1 VCNLPGVHTAAPL
14 VQAGIAIVLMAVAA
28 VATRW
33 VHTGEAEVSHNDDF
47 RPVRMAGWVGIF
59 LALVWMDSAAF
70 YVIQHTPGLRAETWG
85 GSLRLLLNATIHLA
99 VAVGAGA
106 WMDRGRFGRVVL
118 AGWAALAG
126 ACLLLD
132 ERMRPFV
139 GVEVLYTAGVSAC
152 AVALVYYA
160 ARGGR
165 VWLAAVLLA
174 IAGWLGSAL
183 GSGMAQELNRLP
195 VGFVLAA
202 CAVVTGLLT
211 IRHRGRRLRRP
222 LLLAIAGLLWV
233 PAQREA
239 RANETIGVPVVA
251 ETHTILYSVI

>member
-1 VCNLPGVHTAAPL
+1 
-14 VQAGIAIVLMAVAA
+14 M
-28 VATRW
+28 
-33 VHTGEAEVSHNDDF
+33 
-47 RPVRMAGWVGIF
+47 
-59 LALVWMDSAAF
+59 
-70 YVIQHTPGLRAETWG
+70 
-85 GSLRLLLNATIHLA
+85 
-99 VAVGAGA
+99 
-106 WMDRGRFGRVVL
+106 VL

-126 ACLLLD
+126 SCLLLD

-165 VWLAAVLLA
+165 AWLVAVLLT
-174 IAGWLGSAL
+174 IAGGLGSAL
-183 GSGMAQELNRLP
+183 GIGMAQELNRLP

-222 LLLAIAGLLWV
+222 LLLAVAGLLWV

-239 RANETIGVPVVA
+239 RAGAVADLPVVNA
-251 ETHTILYSVI
+251 TLAAHPMKSRSS